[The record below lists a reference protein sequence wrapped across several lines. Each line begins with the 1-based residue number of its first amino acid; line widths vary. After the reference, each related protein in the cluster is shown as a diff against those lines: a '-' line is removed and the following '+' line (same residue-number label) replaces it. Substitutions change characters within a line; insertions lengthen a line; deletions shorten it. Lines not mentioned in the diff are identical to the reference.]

1 MEKRTVRTVLITG
14 CSDGTLGA
22 GLAAA
27 FHKQGTYRVFATAR
41 NTEKMM
47 ELSSLGI
54 ETLQLDVL
62 SEESI
67 TACVQKVS
75 SMTNGTL
82 DILINNAGAGYNFP
96 VIDAPLDGVRNI
108 FELNTFSA
116 VRVSQSFF
124 PLLRDSKCPTKMIV
138 NNTSVAASVIIPFLG
153 PYAATKAA
161 LGALTEALRLEMQP
175 FGIKV
180 IDLKTGGVKSH
191 FFDNVRLLPS
201 YKLPENTPYKP
212 GRDVVENFMRT
223 GPTPELMDQDKW
235 AKNVVKDLSKR
246 GGKGAPH
253 QIWRGAGATACWF
266 ASTFIPIGWLDA
278 MVKKESGLDEVEKR
292 IKWEGQRVK
301 EQMGEQQS
309 SPAPEPAPEPAPTSQ
324 PEQQTGTQPQQE
336 PQQEPQQQ

>member
-1 MEKRTVRTVLITG
+1 MRTVLITG

-27 FHKQGTYRVFATAR
+27 FQKQGTYRVFATAR
-41 NTEKMM
+41 NTEKMK
-47 ELSSLGI
+47 ELSALGV

-67 TACVQKVS
+67 VACVEKVS

-96 VIDAPLDGVRNI
+96 VIDVPLDGVRNI
-108 FELNTFSA
+108 FELNVFSA
-116 VRVSQSFF
+116 LRVSQLFF

-138 NNTSVAASVIIPFLG
+138 NNTSVAGSVIIPFLG
-153 PYAATKAA
+153 PYAASKAA
-161 LGALTEALRLEMQP
+161 LGAFTEAMRLEMQP

-180 IDLKTGGVKSH
+180 IDMKTGGVKSH

-201 YKLPENTPYKP
+201 YKLPENSPYKP

-223 GPTPELMDQDKW
+223 GPTGELMDQEKW
-235 AKNVVKDLSKR
+235 ANKVVKDLSKR
-246 GGKGAPH
+246 EGKGAPY
-253 QIWRGAGATACWF
+253 QIWRGLGATACWF
-266 ASTFIPIGWLDA
+266 ASTFIPVGWLDA
-278 MVKKESGLDEVEKR
+278 KVKKESGLDEVEKR
-292 IKWEGQRVK
+292 IKWESQRVK

-309 SPAPEPAPEPAPTSQ
+309 EPASEPAPAPTSQ
-324 PEQQTGTQPQQE
+324 PTQQPEAQPQQAS
-336 PQQEPQQQ
+336 QQEPQQQQQQQ